1 MPKYKMSEI
10 AVEIT
15 ERENSPAKSSY
26 KKFVGLEHYDSGEV
40 RISKFGD
47 TSKLESTMK
56 VFQEGDVLIARRNV
70 YLKRAGVVNFSGLT
84 SGDSIVLR
92 PKNDIFGKILPFILN
107 TEEFWHFAEQYSDG
121 TMSKRLSPKIL
132 MEYEFVLPEEK
143 ELETLCDTLWAAYE
157 TKESYYELLKNT
169 DELVKSQFIE
179 MFGDCVNG
187 WKHNTVVFD
196 SIAQFTTGGTP
207 AHKDKKEYVG
217 DIPWVTTVALGKN
230 YIYKSDAVSY
240 ISQKAIDESAT
251 HLIDENSLMIG
262 IRVGVG
268 KASVNKVKMC
278 TSQDVLSVHN
288 INSKYNVLFLKAVTD
303 SYSDFFDANKRGA
316 TIKGIP
322 STLIRG
328 LSIPDVDRCMQDE
341 YVNIL
346 TQTDKSKVN
355 LQKGLKRLE
364 NTKNM
369 IIQSF
374 SNERRIKNA
383 YV

>member
-15 ERENSPAKSSY
+15 ERENFPAKSSY

-179 MFGDCVNG
+179 MFGDPIL
-187 WKHNTVVFD
+187 NTMNWDTKPIKEVAPEYTPSVPQQEKYWWLNLDMIESFSGNIIEKIIVPFNKIGSSTSAFD
-196 SIAQFTTGGTP
+196 DTMVLYSKLRP
-207 AHKDKKEYVG
+207 N
-217 DIPWVTTVALGKN
+217 L
-230 YIYKSDAVSY
+230 
-240 ISQKAIDESAT
+240 
-251 HLIDENSLMIG
+251 
-262 IRVGVG
+262 
-268 KASVNKVKMC
+268 NKVTIPTEYGYATTELVGLRPKIDIMRKEFLFSLLRGDEFV
-278 TSQDVLSVHN
+278 TYANNVSGGSQMPRMPMKNLREFQCILPPIDLQD
-288 INSKYNVLFLKAVTD
+288 KYI
-303 SYSDFFDANKRGA
+303 DFVR
-316 TIKGIP
+316 
-322 STLIRG
+322 
-328 LSIPDVDRCMQDE
+328 
-341 YVNIL
+341 
-346 TQTDKSKVN
+346 QTDKSKVN
-355 LQKGLKRLE
+355 LQKGLKKLE